1 MSYRTICVSRD
12 AGAAGE
18 EIGQAVAT
26 SLGFRYVD
34 EDIVRAA
41 ADRTGVDLETAM
53 SAEQRRTLAH
63 KLLDLLAQNGGALG
77 SYAFAPELHH
87 SGVTTDSGQQIPEV
101 IREVV
106 RETADA
112 GEAVIVAH
120 AASHVLAGRPEV
132 LRTLVTASPQVR
144 AKRLGE
150 LPGVG
155 DGEAA
160 VREADK
166 ARADYL
172 QRFHEVK
179 RELPTH
185 YDLVLNTDMLSIGA
199 AAAVIADAATR

>member
-18 EIGQAVAT
+18 EIGHAVAE

-34 EDIVRAA
+34 EEIVRAA

-63 KLLDLLAQNGGALG
+63 KLLDLIAQNGAREA
-77 SYAFAPELHH
+77 YAFSPELRH
-87 SGVTTDSGQQIPEV
+87 SGAPADSSQQIPEV

-106 RETADA
+106 RETANGGD
-112 GEAVIVAH
+112 AVIVAH
-120 AASHVLAGRPEV
+120 AASHVLAGRPDV
-132 LRTLVTASPQVR
+132 LRILVTASPQVR
-144 AKRLGE
+144 AKRLAGM
-150 LPGVG
+150 LGVD

-160 VREADK
+160 VREAEK
-166 ARADYL
+166 ARAYYL

-185 YDLVLNTDMLSIGA
+185 YDLVVNTDMLSVGA
-199 AAAVIADAATR
+199 AAALIADAATR

>member
-18 EIGQAVAT
+18 EIGHAVAD

-34 EDIVRAA
+34 EDIVRAV
-41 ADRTGVDLETAM
+41 ADRTGVDLETAI

-63 KLLDLLAQNGGALG
+63 KLLDLIAQNGAREA
-77 SYAFAPELHH
+77 YAFAPELRH
-87 SGVTTDSGQQIPEV
+87 PEV

-112 GEAVIVAH
+112 GDAVIVAH
-120 AASHVLAGRPEV
+120 AASHVLAGRPDV
-132 LRTLVTASPQVR
+132 LRILVTASPQVR
-144 AKRLGE
+144 AKRLAGM
-150 LPGVG
+150 PGVH

-160 VREADK
+160 VREAER

-185 YDLVLNTDMLSIGA
+185 YDLVVNTDMLSVGA
-199 AAAVIADAATR
+199 ASAVIADAATR

>member
-1 MSYRTICVSRD
+1 MSYRTICVLRD

-18 EIGQAVAT
+18 EIGHAVAE

-41 ADRTGVDLETAM
+41 ADRTGVDLETAI

-63 KLLDLLAQNGGALG
+63 KLLDLIAQNGALEA
-77 SYAFAPELHH
+77 YAFSPELRH
-87 SGVTTDSGQQIPEV
+87 SGAPVDSSQQIPEV

-120 AASHVLAGRPEV
+120 AASHVLAGRPDV
-132 LRTLVTASPQVR
+132 LRILVTASPQVR
-144 AKRLGE
+144 AKRLAG

-160 VREADK
+160 MREAEK

-185 YDLVLNTDMLSIGA
+185 YDLVVNTDMLSVGA

>member
-18 EIGQAVAT
+18 EIGHAAAA

-34 EDIVRAA
+34 EGIVRAA

-63 KLLDLLAQNGGALG
+63 KLLDLIAQNGARE
-77 SYAFAPELHH
+77 SYAFAPELRRT
-87 SGVTTDSGQQIPEV
+87 GVPADPSREIPEV

-112 GEAVIVAH
+112 GDAVIVAH
-120 AASHVLAGRPEV
+120 AASHVLAGRPDV
-132 LRTLVTASPQVR
+132 LRILVTASPRVR
-144 AKRLGE
+144 AKRLAG
-150 LPGVG
+150 LAGVD

-172 QRFHEVK
+172 QRFHQVK

-185 YDLVLNTDMLSIGA
+185 YDLVVNTDMLSIDA
-199 AAAVIADAATR
+199 AAALIADAATR

>member
-87 SGVTTDSGQQIPEV
+87 SGVTTDSNQQIPEV

-132 LRTLVTASPQVR
+132 LRILVTASPKVR

-150 LPGVG
+150 LAGVG

>member
-87 SGVTTDSGQQIPEV
+87 SGVTTDSNQQIPEV

-144 AKRLGE
+144 AKRHGE
-150 LPGVG
+150 LTGVG

>member
-1 MSYRTICVSRD
+1 MPYKTICISRD
-12 AGAAGE
+12 VGAAGE
-18 EIGQAVAT
+18 EIGHAVAA

-63 KLLDLLAQNGGALG
+63 KLLDLIAQSGALEA
-77 SYAFAPELHH
+77 YAFAPELRH
-87 SGVTTDSGQQIPEV
+87 SGAPTDSSQQIPEV

-112 GEAVIVAH
+112 GDAVIVAH
-120 AASHVLAGRPEV
+120 AASHVLAGRPDV
-132 LRTLVTASPQVR
+132 LRILVTASPKVR
-144 AKRLGE
+144 AKRLAE

-160 VREADK
+160 VREAEK

-172 QRFHEVK
+172 RRFHEVK
-179 RELPTH
+179 QELPTH
-185 YDLVLNTDMLSIGA
+185 YDLVVNTDMLSVDA
-199 AAAVIADAATR
+199 AAAVIADAANR

>member
-87 SGVTTDSGQQIPEV
+87 SGVTTDSSQQIPEV

-132 LRTLVTASPQVR
+132 LRILVTASPQVR

-150 LPGVG
+150 LAGVG

>member
-1 MSYRTICVSRD
+1 MYRTICVSRD

-18 EIGQAVAT
+18 EIGHAVAE

-41 ADRTGVDLETAM
+41 ADRTGVDLETTM

-63 KLLDLLAQNGGALG
+63 KLLDLIAQNGARGT
-77 SYAFAPELHH
+77 YAFAPELRHA
-87 SGVTTDSGQQIPEV
+87 GAPADSSQQVPEV
-101 IREVV
+101 IRDVV

-112 GEAVIVAH
+112 GDAVIVAH
-120 AASHVLAGRPEV
+120 AASHVLAGRPDV
-132 LRTLVTASPQVR
+132 LRILVTASPQVR
-144 AKRLGE
+144 AERLAGM
-150 LPGVG
+150 PGVD

-160 VREADK
+160 VREAEK

-185 YDLVLNTDMLSIGA
+185 YDLVVNTDMLSVGA

>member
-18 EIGQAVAT
+18 EVGHAVAA

-53 SAEQRRTLAH
+53 SVEQRRTLAH
-63 KLLDLLAQNGGALG
+63 KLLDLIAQSGAHE
-77 SYAFAPELHH
+77 SYAFAPELRYP
-87 SGVTTDSGQQIPEV
+87 GAPIDSSKQLPEV

-112 GEAVIVAH
+112 GDAVIVAH
-120 AASHVLAGRPEV
+120 AASHVLGGRPDV
-132 LRTLVTASPQVR
+132 LRILVTASPRVR
-144 AKRLGE
+144 AKRLAA

-160 VREADK
+160 VREAEK

-172 QRFHEVK
+172 RRFHEVK
-179 RELPTH
+179 QDLPTH
-185 YDLVLNTDMLSIGA
+185 YDLVVNTDMLSVDT
-199 AAAVIADAATR
+199 AAAVIADAANR

>member
-18 EIGQAVAT
+18 EIGHAVAE

-34 EDIVRAA
+34 EEIVRAA

-63 KLLDLLAQNGGALG
+63 KLLDLIAQNGAREA
-77 SYAFAPELHH
+77 YAFSPELRH
-87 SGVTTDSGQQIPEV
+87 SGAPADSSQQIPEV

-106 RETADA
+106 RETADT
-112 GEAVIVAH
+112 GDAVIVAH
-120 AASHVLAGRPEV
+120 AASHVLGGRPDV
-132 LRTLVTASPQVR
+132 LRILVTASPRVR
-144 AKRLGE
+144 AKRLAA

-160 VREADK
+160 VREAEK

-172 QRFHEVK
+172 RRFHEVK
-179 RELPTH
+179 QELPTH
-185 YDLVLNTDMLSIGA
+185 YDLVVNTDMLSVDA
-199 AAAVIADAATR
+199 AAAVIADAANR

>member
-18 EIGQAVAT
+18 EIGHAAAV

-34 EDIVRAA
+34 EGIVRAV

-63 KLLDLLAQNGGALG
+63 KLLDLIAQNGARG
-77 SYAFAPELHH
+77 SYAFAPELRHT
-87 SGVTTDSGQQIPEV
+87 GVPADPSREIPEV

-112 GEAVIVAH
+112 GDAVIVAH
-120 AASHVLAGRPEV
+120 AASHVLAGRPDV
-132 LRTLVTASPQVR
+132 LRILVTASPHVR
-144 AKRLGE
+144 AKRLAG
-150 LPGVG
+150 LAGAD

-160 VREADK
+160 LREADK

-172 QRFHEVK
+172 QRFHQVK

-185 YDLVLNTDMLSIGA
+185 YDLVVNTDMLSIDA
-199 AAAVIADAATR
+199 AAALITDAATR

>member
-18 EIGQAVAT
+18 EIGHAVAD

-41 ADRTGVDLETAM
+41 ADRTGVDLETAI

-63 KLLDLLAQNGGALG
+63 KLLDLIAQNGAREA
-77 SYAFAPELHH
+77 YAFAPELRH
-87 SGVTTDSGQQIPEV
+87 SGAPADSSQQIPEV

-106 RETADA
+106 RETANA
-112 GEAVIVAH
+112 GDAVIVAH
-120 AASHVLAGRPEV
+120 AASHVLAGRPDV
-132 LRTLVTASPQVR
+132 LRILVTASPQVR
-144 AKRLGE
+144 AKRLAGM
-150 LPGVG
+150 PGVD

-160 VREADK
+160 VREAEK

-185 YDLVLNTDMLSIGA
+185 YDLVVNTDMLSVGA

>member
-18 EIGQAVAT
+18 EIGHAVAE

-34 EDIVRAA
+34 EDIVLAA

-63 KLLDLLAQNGGALG
+63 KLLDLIAQNGARGT
-77 SYAFAPELHH
+77 YAFAPDLRH
-87 SGVTTDSGQQIPEV
+87 SEPPADPSREIPEV

-112 GEAVIVAH
+112 GNAVIVAH
-120 AASHVLAGRPEV
+120 AASHVLAGRPDV
-132 LRTLVTASPQVR
+132 LRILVTASPQVR
-144 AKRLGE
+144 AKRLAGK
-150 LPGVG
+150 PGVD
-155 DGEAA
+155 DGEVA
-160 VREADK
+160 VREAEK

-185 YDLVLNTDMLSIGA
+185 YDLVVNTDMLSVGA
-199 AAAVIADAATR
+199 AAALIADAATR

>member
-18 EIGQAVAT
+18 EIGHAVAA

-53 SAEQRRTLAH
+53 SLEQRRTLAH
-63 KLLDLLAQNGGALG
+63 KLLDLIAQSGAHE
-77 SYAFAPELHH
+77 SYAFAPELRP
-87 SGVTTDSGQQIPEV
+87 SGAPVDSSKQLPEV

-112 GEAVIVAH
+112 GDAVIVAH
-120 AASHVLAGRPEV
+120 AASHVLGGRPDV
-132 LRTLVTASPQVR
+132 LRILVTASPGVR
-144 AKRLGE
+144 AKRLAS

-160 VREADK
+160 VREAEK

-172 QRFHEVK
+172 RRFHEVK
-179 RELPTH
+179 QELPTH
-185 YDLVLNTDMLSIGA
+185 YDLVVNTDMLSVDA
-199 AAAVIADAATR
+199 AAAVIADAANR